1 MKHCVDYV
9 SEHVYGAD
17 VINTANRQRF
27 STEQHDGSG
36 KVFPERAG
44 IFSLKLFMLSM
55 FCLCDRNFQS
65 ETIYAFNVLLV

>member
-1 MKHCVDYV
+1 MKHCVGYV
-9 SEHVYGAD
+9 SEHIYGAD

-36 KVFPERAG
+36 KVFPERTG

-65 ETIYAFNVLLV
+65 ET